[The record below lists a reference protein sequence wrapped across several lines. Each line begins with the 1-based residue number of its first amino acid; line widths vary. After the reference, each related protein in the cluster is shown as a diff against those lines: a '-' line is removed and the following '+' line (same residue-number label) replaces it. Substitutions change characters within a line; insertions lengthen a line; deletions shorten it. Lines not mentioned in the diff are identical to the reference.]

1 MSDAAMQE
9 LEEFHL
15 LTIGQPNCTRCIEE
29 EELDIAYLNE
39 YQEQAHNICK
49 LLEQKRNSII
59 TLDAPSGFGK
69 TSLLCTFVVNYQRP
83 VKVIVFRKDQAS
95 EISLK
100 RIETYTFVS
109 FYMHHFNLP
118 YQRAIQM
125 FQKSSEDEIEEL
137 YKLILYSKQ
146 FVAEDTSVLIL
157 DTYTIPSPAMLLLLY
172 ILSLKHKLHLIFAGD
187 AMQLSSINTSV
198 FHKESNYYIIQI
210 LKDLTINNLNENMRI
225 HDTVFRN
232 NVAYFYELLQQVQ
245 PAGTVPL
252 NYKLRYH
259 LYTMF
264 RSKYFTEER
273 FDTIYIAQT
282 HRNITRRLYRF
293 IDYLKS
299 KSITYY
305 EAPFRC
311 GLHSTK
317 FTHDSRKNKHF
328 PTLLI
333 VKGYKYIYINE
344 EGFHHVV
351 VLEDIL
357 LKNNEIVNLKIRF
370 LKDRNRVE
378 TIGRVKLNYY
388 QILPDYRNW
397 LFKNGVI
404 NNRNDIWQFPLR
416 PYTLTYHA
424 TLGRTI
430 DEAKI
435 ELSAECTYANFLYI
449 GLCSV
454 RHDFDIHKIHDE
466 RDLAGYLMT
475 QYMETLSLKKDDKK
489 YYYRCQLDKHEI
501 YDCIINN
508 KNSERLDDIEW
519 TTTNDIR
526 NFEKNRNS
534 FIRIERSE
542 YEKSNKK
549 VDTPFMQITKF
560 IKENPN
566 VILNTIKKAPADD
579 FDKYCNKEKKK
590 KKKQQQENQE
600 DKKSY
605 ALCYLLDEYNQWV
618 VKKEK
623 YLPE

>member
-1 MSDAAMQE
+1 MSDAVMQE
-9 LEEFHL
+9 LKDFHL
-15 LTIGQPNCTRCIEE
+15 LTIGQSNCTRCIEE
-29 EELDIAYLNE
+29 EKKLDIAYLNE
-39 YQEQAHNICK
+39 YTEQAHNICK
-49 LLEQKRNSII
+49 LLEQERNSII
-59 TLDAPSGFGK
+59 TIDAPSGFGK
-69 TSLLCTFVVNYQRP
+69 TSLLCTFVVNYQEP
-83 VKVIVFRKDQAS
+83 VKFIVFRKDQAS

-100 RIETYTFVS
+100 EIETYTSIS
-109 FYMHHFNLP
+109 FCMHHLNLP

-125 FQKSSEDEIEEL
+125 FQKSSKDKIEEL
-137 YKLILYSKQ
+137 YKLILYSKK
-146 FVAEDTSVLIL
+146 FVAEGTSVLIL

-172 ILSLKHKLHLIFAGD
+172 ILSLKHELHLIFAGD
-187 AMQLSSINTSV
+187 AMQLSSVNKSV

-210 LKDLTINNLNENMRI
+210 LKDLTISNLNENMRI
-225 HDTVFRN
+225 HDTVFRE
-232 NVAYFYELLQQVQ
+232 NVADFYELLQQEQ
-245 PAGTVPL
+245 PAGNVPL

-282 HRNITRRLYRF
+282 HRNITKRLYRF

-299 KSITYY
+299 KNITYY
-305 EAPFRC
+305 EAPFLY
-311 GLHSTK
+311 GLHNAK
-317 FTHDSRKNKHF
+317 FSRDSRKDKHF

-357 LKNNEIVNLKIRF
+357 LKNDEIVSLKIRF
-370 LKDRNRVE
+370 LKDKNRVE
-378 TIGRVKLNYY
+378 TIVRVKLNYY

-397 LFKNGVI
+397 LFKNRVI

-430 DEAKI
+430 DEAKV
-435 ELSAECTYANFLYI
+435 ELSAECMYANFLHI

-466 RDLAGYLMT
+466 RNLAGYLMT
-475 QYMETLSLKKDDKK
+475 QYMETLSLKKDSEK

-501 YDCIINN
+501 YDLIVNN
-508 KNSERLDDIEW
+508 KNSESLDNIEWMTTDDIH
-519 TTTNDIR
+519 
-526 NFEKNRNS
+526 NFEKNRNN
-534 FIRIERSE
+534 FIRIERSK
-542 YEKSNKK
+542 YEQSNKK

-560 IKENPN
+560 IKENPH
-566 VILNTIKKAPADD
+566 VILNTIEMAPVDD

-590 KKKQQQENQE
+590 KKQPPENE
-600 DKKSY
+600 KDEKSH
-605 ALCYLLDEYNQWV
+605 ALCYLLHEYDQWV

-623 YLPE
+623 DFPE